1 MMRLFKPWRRTMF
14 KKIILSVVAG
24 LFALCALLV
33 FIGAAALFM
42 PFAALAGIALMLLF
56 FSLSI
61 FDSVTGL
68 LGLNKELKDVGIF
81 DEAVQAYDEAIQ
93 ASVAKNTKEFYAA
106 ADQEKSNA
114 DPSL

>member
-1 MMRLFKPWRRTMF
+1 MF
-14 KKIILSVVAG
+14 KKIILSVVAV

-68 LGLNKELKDVGIF
+68 LGLK
-81 DEAVQAYDEAIQ
+81 Q
-93 ASVAKNTKEFYAA
+93 EFNNVKYFE
-106 ADQEKSNA
+106 EKC
-114 DPSL
+114 DSLCEEGQDANS

>member
-1 MMRLFKPWRRTMF
+1 MF

-42 PFAALAGIALMLLF
+42 PFAVLAGIALMLLY

-68 LGLNKELKDVGIF
+68 LGLKTEINDVGTF
-81 DEAVQAYDEAIQ
+81 DDAVQAYVE
-93 ASVAKNTKEFYAA
+93 KNIKESSATP
-106 ADQEKSNA
+106 DKEKHNVTS
-114 DPSL
+114 

>member
-1 MMRLFKPWRRTMF
+1 MI
-14 KKIILSVVAG
+14 KKIILSIVAG
-24 LFALCALLV
+24 LFALCSLLV

-68 LGLNKELKDVGIF
+68 LGLKKEITDVGIF
-81 DEAVQAYDEAIQ
+81 DEAVQAYAIQ
-93 ASVAKNTKEFYAA
+93 NIKESYAK
-106 ADQEKSNA
+106 ADKEKSNA
-114 DPSL
+114 DPQL

>member
-1 MMRLFKPWRRTMF
+1 MMRPFKLWRRIMF
-14 KKIILSVVAG
+14 RKIILSIVAG

-42 PFAALAGIALMLLF
+42 PFAVLAGVALMLLY

-68 LGLNKELKDVGIF
+68 LGLKTEMKDVGIF
-81 DEAVQAYDEAIQ
+81 EEAVQAYAIQ
-93 ASVAKNTKEFYAA
+93 NIKESYAK
-106 ADQEKSNA
+106 EKHNVTS
-114 DPSL
+114 

>member
-1 MMRLFKPWRRTMF
+1 MF

-33 FIGAAALFM
+33 FIGAAALFI

-68 LGLNKELKDVGIF
+68 LGLKTEIKDVGIF
-81 DEAVQAYDEAIQ
+81 DEAVQAYAIQ
-93 ASVAKNTKEFYAA
+93 NITESYVK
-106 ADQEKSNA
+106 EKSK
-114 DPSL
+114 DKEGTFIQGDT